1 MLAEAL
7 STASAPKQS
16 SMQISA
22 QHSRRRK
29 KAALD
34 PVAKLEEDL
43 LRASHGIE
51 AEMYQD
57 L

>member
-7 STASAPKQS
+7 STASAPKQT

-29 KAALD
+29 KVALD